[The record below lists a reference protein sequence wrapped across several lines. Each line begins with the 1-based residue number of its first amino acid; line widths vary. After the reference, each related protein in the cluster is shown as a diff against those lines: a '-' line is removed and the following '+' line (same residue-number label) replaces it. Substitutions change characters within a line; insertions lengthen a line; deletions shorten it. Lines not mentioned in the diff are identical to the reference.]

1 MPEDA
6 AQIMG
11 KCAVEIEQHLHAIV
25 QPHTNPHV
33 VTINALL
40 DSVLQTRLSRDN
52 MTAVRL
58 LQKVT
63 YFKVI
68 VKELRNTNSDYFRR

>member
-6 AQIMG
+6 AQIMA

-25 QPHTNPHV
+25 QPPSNPHV
-33 VTINALL
+33 VTIHALL
-40 DSVLQTRLSRDN
+40 DSVLQTRISRDN

-58 LQKVT
+58 LQKVS
-63 YFKVI
+63 FV
-68 VKELRNTNSDYFRR
+68 